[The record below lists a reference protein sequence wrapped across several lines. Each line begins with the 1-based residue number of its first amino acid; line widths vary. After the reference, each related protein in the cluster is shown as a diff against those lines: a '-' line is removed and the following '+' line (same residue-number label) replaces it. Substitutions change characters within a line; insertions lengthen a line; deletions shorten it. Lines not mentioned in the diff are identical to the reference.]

1 MSRADSAAATRR
13 ALLDHAAALLDSGG
27 PAAVTLREVG
37 ARAGV
42 TRGAPYGHFPDK
54 EALLTAVATEGWQRL
69 ADAVHALRADPATT
83 PIQTLRA
90 ALSCMITTSREHPHM
105 YRLMFAAPA
114 DDLSEV
120 GRAAQRFCDEFHAVV
135 AAVFGDMEALRY
147 EALFLT
153 GTHGAAGLEASGL
166 LSTGTAYADADA
178 LVDTLLELTVGE
190 DLAKPTDP

>member
-1 MSRADSAAATRR
+1 MSRAESAAATRR

-27 PAAVTLREVG
+27 PAAVTLREVA

-42 TRGAPYGHFPDK
+42 TRGAPYGHFSDK
-54 EALLTAVATEGWQRL
+54 EALLTAVATEGWLRL
-69 ADAVHALRADPATT
+69 ADAVHALHVDTALAPV
-83 PIQTLRA
+83 QTLRA
-90 ALSCMITTSREHPHM
+90 ALRCMITTSREHPHA

-120 GRAAQRFCDEFHAVV
+120 GRAAQRFCDEFHTVV
-135 AAVFGDMEALRY
+135 AAVFGEADALRY

-166 LSTGTAYADADA
+166 LGTATAYADADA
-178 LVDTLLELTVGE
+178 LVDTLLELTVGGGSAE
-190 DLAKPTDP
+190 PADP